1 MHLYLHVLWFLL
13 RINFFICRNFRGTSR
28 NTALEWHLFSICV
41 KCFFMTV
48 MPVPQ
53 KQSVTLSSRLHAIWT
68 EGGGTFV
75 QCQWKGDLSKSV
87 MPTVF
92 LSTCTNTGWDV
103 GLYYWK
109 KKKKKRSTDQKKNIH
124 WIEVSN
130 YHAVEKKNKKVALF
144 CVIIQSTYV
153 CYQILLTW
161 GLSWNTV
168 WFHFIVVMK
177 KKLGKI

>member
-1 MHLYLHVLWFLL
+1 MFAIVLNLFWKSRAEMHLYLHVLWFLL

-92 LSTCTNTGWDV
+92 LSTCTNTGFIPSSLD
-103 GLYYWK
+103 YNI
-109 KKKKKRSTDQKKNIH
+109 STLSLTSLTSAPRKLI
-124 WIEVSN
+124 ISLVSSVPFRDGS
-130 YHAVEKKNKKVALF
+130 A
-144 CVIIQSTYV
+144 QSTPT
-153 CYQILLTW
+153 LLYR
-161 GLSWNTV
+161 
-168 WFHFIVVMK
+168 K
-177 KKLGKI
+177 

>member
-1 MHLYLHVLWFLL
+1 MLLDSLSFIDNIASPLVLSQAQYLFQFGGCFFFFLMFAIVLNLFWKSRAEMHLYLHVLWFLL

-103 GLYYWK
+103 GDRFVLL
-109 KKKKKRSTDQKKNIH
+109 
-124 WIEVSN
+124 
-130 YHAVEKKNKKVALF
+130 KKNKIK
-144 CVIIQSTYV
+144 
-153 CYQILLTW
+153 
-161 GLSWNTV
+161 
-168 WFHFIVVMK
+168 
-177 KKLGKI
+177 